1 MPSDCCYFV
10 DKAAAAGAAP
20 ALYYFGSILHCFAV
34 FTQNLGQTPG
44 WRKVLL
50 QRIVLSDGTGIY
62 EPINLFTIREI
73 DTTLTYLPPLL

>member
-34 FTQNLGQTPG
+34 FTQNLGQTLCLMG
-44 WRKVLL
+44 LL
-50 QRIVLSDGTGIY
+50 AFHFVYALSDSAKKSLNVTPSATQIRSIVGT
-62 EPINLFTIREI
+62 PN
-73 DTTLTYLPPLL
+73 